1 MVCGWCV
8 LVKRYNQHP
17 RLVYWDNAATTWPKP
32 LIVQEAVRQ
41 AVVSLGGN
49 PGRGGHRMS
58 MAAAEMEYACRE
70 RVAAF
75 FGLED
80 AGGVIFMPNCTA
92 ALNTVIHGLLDDGGR
107 VVISDLEHNAVWRTV
122 CALPGGRSRVDMA
135 AWSPD
140 EEETVENFRRAIT
153 PQTRLMVCTHA
164 SNVFGVAFP
173 IRKLAAVAHAHAVL
187 FCVDAAQTAGVL
199 PIDMEADDIDY
210 LCVAA
215 HKGLYAPMGM
225 GLLLCRE
232 TSRIP
237 ARIQGGTGN
246 QSLLATQ
253 PTDLPERLESGTPNL
268 LGIAGVDAGL
278 RFVQSIGRDTLYAH
292 EMALIS
298 SLYDELNVMQG
309 VSLYT
314 EKPTVGQASP
324 VLSLTMDGMRSED
337 VARLL
342 NEHGVAV
349 RAGLHCAPLAHR
361 HFGTLPDGTV
371 RLAPS
376 AFSTSAQV
384 KKICKLFYQFVQ
396 KTLHTPENML

>member
-1 MVCGWCV
+1 MRHYEP
-8 LVKRYNQHP
+8 LP
-17 RLVYWDNAATTWPKP
+17 RVIYWDNAATTWPKP
-32 LIVQEAVRQ
+32 PTVQQAVRE
-41 AVVSLGGN
+41 AMDAFGGN

-58 MAAAEMEYACRE
+58 LAAAERVYACRE

-80 AGGVIFMPNCTA
+80 ASGVVFMPNCTA
-92 ALNTVIHGLLDDGGR
+92 ALNTVIHGVLDSGGR
-107 VVISDLEHNAVWRTV
+107 VVVSDLEHNAVWRTV
-122 CALPGGRSRVDMA
+122 NALPGAGSRVDVA
-135 AWSPD
+135 VWSSN
-140 EEETVENFRRAIT
+140 EEETLENFRRAIT

-164 SNVFGVAFP
+164 SNVFGVTLP
-173 IRKLAAVAHAHAVL
+173 IRRLAVLAHTHGVL

-199 PIDMEADDIDY
+199 PIDMAADDIDY

-232 TSRIP
+232 RERVP

-246 QSLLATQ
+246 QSLQAVQ

-268 LGIAGVDAGL
+268 LGIVGVDAGL
-278 RFVQSIGRDTLYAH
+278 RFVQSVGRESLYRH
-292 EMALIS
+292 EMGLVA
-298 SLYDELNVMQG
+298 SLYDGLSSIQG
-309 VSLYT
+309 VRLYT
-314 EKPTVGQASP
+314 EKPICGQMSP
-324 VLSLTMDGMRSED
+324 VVSVTVEGMPSEE
-337 VARLL
+337 VARRLDAR
-342 NEHGVAV
+342 GVAV

-376 AFSTSAQV
+376 AFSRANDV
-384 KKICKLFYQFVQ
+384 EIICKLFYHFVQ
-396 KTLHTPENML
+396 KTLHSPENML